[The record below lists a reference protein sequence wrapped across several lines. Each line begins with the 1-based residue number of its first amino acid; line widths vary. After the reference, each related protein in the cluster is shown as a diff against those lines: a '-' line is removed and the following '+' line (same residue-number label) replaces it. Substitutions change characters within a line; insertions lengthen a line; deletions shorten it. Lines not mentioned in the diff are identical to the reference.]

1 MEFEKKAIELFNKL
15 GRERV
20 LSRIHEMGDEA
31 QKEFDKIS
39 ISELRW
45 NQSSINMMTPE
56 QKEEFHMLKT
66 GYMLCVNEQQEAKE
80 RIQQRIKNR
89 KRVMELN
96 REMSSGKP

>member
-20 LSRIHEMGDEA
+20 LSRIQEMGDEA
-31 QKEFDKIS
+31 QKEFDKIT
-39 ISELRW
+39 ITELKW
-45 NQSSINMMTPE
+45 NRSPIDMMNQE